1 MDVFELA
8 DVVTAHQEGG
18 AAYHEFFVASRLS
31 MGLYVLPAGQPDPQ
45 SPHTEDEVYYVVQGR
60 GSVRV
65 DGEDRPVGPGSI
77 IYVGESVEH
86 HFHSITEELS
96 LLVVFAPPRRS
107 RARPANES

>member
-1 MDVFELA
+1 
-8 DVVTAHQEGG
+8 
-18 AAYHEFFVASRLS
+18 

-45 SPHTEDEVYYVVQGR
+45 SPHTEDEVYYVVKGR

-65 DGEDRPVGPGSI
+65 DGEDRPVTPGSI
-77 IYVGESVEH
+77 IYVGEAVEH